1 MNFSM
6 SKSEVQ
12 KRSKTSEKNLR
23 SFWEGPKRRI
33 SLPIEMTSLS
43 AFTRLPLKSQIRGR
57 YLHLADIEKCR
68 RKIVLVLTDEVSKLW
83 EKCNLPILSKCRIV
97 SKVNSTL
104 KLYDQCVRKQ
114 CFDPLKSIFDIT
126 NQSGTWLSS
135 EDKQFYE
142 SQVESKGKRG
152 YCSSREGS
160 IHPSKL
166 IRQSENKIAEM
177 ASELST
183 DDAGSEGVSDDDVV
197 FSEVKKRKYESTDQV
212 KALTTRCSLSSMKAS
227 DVCVTLAK
235 CGVCMATPTKAAFYM
250 ANNRYAK
257 RIKRA
262 LINNLHSI
270 RAHWHLY

>member
-1 MNFSM
+1 M

-12 KRSKTSEKNLR
+12 KRSKTSKKNLR
-23 SFWEGPKRRI
+23 SIWKGPKRRI
-33 SLPIEMTSLS
+33 SLHIEMKSLS
-43 AFTRLPLKSQIRGR
+43 VFTRLPLKSQICGR

-68 RKIVLVLTDEVSKLW
+68 RKRVLVLIDEVSKLW

-114 CFDPLKSIFDIT
+114 CFDLLKSIFDIT
-126 NQSGTWLSS
+126 NQSGTWLSF

-142 SQVESKGKRG
+142 IQVESKGKLG

-160 IHPSKL
+160 IHPS
-166 IRQSENKIAEM
+166 N
-177 ASELST
+177 ELST

-212 KALTTRCSLSSMKAS
+212 KALTTRCSLSSRKAS
-227 DVCVTLAK
+227 DVCVTLDK
-235 CGVCMATPTKAAFYM
+235 CGVCIATPTQAAFYM
-250 ANNRYAK
+250 AN
-257 RIKRA
+257 I
-262 LINNLHSI
+262 
-270 RAHWHLY
+270 